1 MNQRIVEI
9 SEAGQY
15 IHVHRGF
22 LIVSREKVERGRV
35 PLADIAVLIL
45 SGPGSTISTN
55 AVNTLV
61 DENCSVI
68 FCGANYHPKGMV
80 LPVAPHHQHPKRLHQ
95 QINATLPLK
104 KRLWQ
109 TLVRAKIEN
118 QAAVLEAIGRKDE
131 VLYSFARR
139 VQSGDPDNLE
149 AQSARRY
156 WPQLFNE
163 DFRRDPEGD
172 PPNNLLNYGYAIIR
186 ASAARAISISGFHP
200 ALGLHHRNQSNAF
213 CLADD
218 LMEPFRPIVDCAV
231 KHWFTQGVEKVSPEI
246 KKQLAGLLDFEL
258 AYSDGIRTLSN
269 GFIKL
274 AQSLARSFETKS
286 ADLDL
291 PQTPLPIEWASL
303 E

>member
-9 SEAGQY
+9 SEPGQY
-15 IHVHRGF
+15 VHVHRGF
-22 LIVSREKVERGRV
+22 LIVSREKIERGRV

-45 SGPGSTISTN
+45 SGPGATLSTN
-55 AVNTLV
+55 AVNALL

-80 LPVAPHHQHPKRLHQ
+80 LPVDPHHQHTRRLQQ
-95 QINATLPLK
+95 QISATLPLK

-109 TLVRAKIEN
+109 ALVRAKIEN
-118 QAAVLEAIGRKDE
+118 QAGALESTQMKDE

-156 WPQLFNE
+156 WPQMFGN
-163 DFRRDPEGD
+163 DFRRDAEGIA
-172 PPNNLLNYGYAIIR
+172 PNGLLNYGYAILR
-186 ASAARAISISGFHP
+186 AGTARAISISGFHP
-200 ALGLHHRNQSNAF
+200 ALGLHHHNQSNAF

-218 LMEPFRPIVDCAV
+218 LMEPFRPIVDRAV
-231 KHWFTQGVEKVSPEI
+231 RFWVDQGESEVNPAI
-246 KKQLAGLLDFEL
+246 KRKLAGLLDFEL
-258 AYSDGIRTLSN
+258 TYSDGVRTLAN
-269 GFIKL
+269 GLIKL
-274 AQSLARSFETKS
+274 AQSLARSFESKS
-286 ADLDL
+286 AELDL
-291 PQTPLPIEWASL
+291 PRTPLPLEWTAL